1 MRLSLILLSL
11 GIPHAVLADPQQN
24 PLDLLNNV
32 EGLSNLKKFVSIAST
47 LSSLVDDNEDDSPPE
62 KQQQQ
67 QQHARA
73 DSASDDSPD
82 LSDGIDLSQ
91 MKNVASVASTLFSL
105 LGDND
110 KVAGSD
116 AGESNEATN
125 ANADADQDTPDIL
138 KKLSALQDIVSFAS
152 GIGSLLDTDDTDA
165 DMDIDV
171 QNEDSNPPRS
181 IPELKPETPPEPE
194 KAEPTPIPQEELNS
208 TPEAQDMLAR
218 IEAIQR
224 LNVLVKKL
232 TVLTDEKTPTPIT
245 ERLQLLFSDPE
256 FTSTFSYI
264 FENGGKVLTPE
275 VVAAFKVF
283 LNTSPAIPDEYR
295 TIAVGA
301 LDTLSSAF
309 SPEFVEYYRTAKEAL
324 DRAGIELIPA
334 LEYLWRAVQ
343 WARNTLDRDYIKA
356 LNQEVVLWHRAL
368 TSEQMGEFV
377 AYITDEETLGR
388 VTASVARFRKTLTPD
403 RAHRLHALFED
414 QGIFDQGDLEYQAY
428 GHVMGKRIKF
438 YFGTEDGVSEV
449 ERLLDLLDGPLQ
461 GQTMADVAGILQT
474 RARVLTPY
482 MADDL
487 ATFFY
492 QFSEVT
498 EVVDILEEI
507 LRDIVQLVRPLL
519 DVDTRAARVLSWA
532 FWTDLNQIL
541 DKVLSVPGS
550 SLTTLQKLLATAS
563 KLLEPERAKGLRLL
577 VADASGTPRTPGSEG
592 FDVPG
597 NDSAVDTGS
606 MMGVVDT
613 ESKLAPDV
621 TEDALRVLHG
631 ADALLAPGQID
642 KTRDTVLV
650 LSEAGEFLVKVV
662 RIFEDDDAGGHV
674 RHDEL

>member
-1 MRLSLILLSL
+1 MRLSLVLLSL

-47 LSSLVDDNEDDSPPE
+47 LSSLVDDNDDSSPPE
-62 KQQQQ
+62 RQQQQ

-110 KVAGSD
+110 KDAGSD
-116 AGESNEATN
+116 TGESNEAAN
-125 ANADADQDTPDIL
+125 ANANADQDTPDIL

-152 GIGSLLDTDDTDA
+152 GIGSLLDTDDDA
-165 DMDIDV
+165 EMDIGV
-171 QNEDSNPPRS
+171 QNEDSNPPPS
-181 IPELKPETPPEPE
+181 IPEVKPETPPEPE
-194 KAEPTPIPQEELNS
+194 KAEPTPISQEELNS

-232 TVLTDEKTPTPIT
+232 TVLTDEKSPAPIT

-264 FENGGKVLTPE
+264 FENGSKVLTPE
-275 VVAAFKVF
+275 VVAAFKGF

-295 TIAVGA
+295 TIAVGV
-301 LDTLSSAF
+301 LDTLSSVF

-324 DRAGIELIPA
+324 DRAGVELIPA

-343 WARNTLDRDYIKA
+343 WARNTLDPGYIKA
-356 LNQEVVLWHRAL
+356 LNQEVLLWHKAL

-403 RAHRLHALFED
+403 RAHRLHGLFED

-428 GHVMGKRIKF
+428 GHVMGKRIRF
-438 YFGTEDGVSEV
+438 YFGTEEGVSEV

-474 RARVLTPY
+474 RANVLTPY
-482 MADDL
+482 IADDL
-487 ATFFY
+487 ATFFH

-519 DVDTRAARVLSWA
+519 DFDTRAARVLSWA
-532 FWTDLNQIL
+532 FWTDLNLIL
-541 DKVLSVPGS
+541 HEVLSVPGS

-597 NDSAVDTGS
+597 NDSAVDTGR

-621 TEDALRVLHG
+621 TGDALRVLHG

-650 LSEAGEFLVKVV
+650 LSEV
-662 RIFEDDDAGGHV
+662 RCRRRVYNAH
-674 RHDEL
+674 